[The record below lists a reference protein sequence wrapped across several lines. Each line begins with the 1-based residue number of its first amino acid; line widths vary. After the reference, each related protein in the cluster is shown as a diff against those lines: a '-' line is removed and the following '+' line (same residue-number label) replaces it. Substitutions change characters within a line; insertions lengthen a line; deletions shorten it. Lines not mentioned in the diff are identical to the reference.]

1 MFAAWK
7 KRINSILE
15 GIYFLHFIYI
25 DKITLISLEDEFLSL
40 IQGMG
45 CGLQLIGKKQF
56 YWTSCKLVLMYRVEI
71 IKNFWT

>member
-25 DKITLISLEDEFLSL
+25 DKITLISREDGFLSH

-56 YWTSCKLVLMYRVEI
+56 
-71 IKNFWT
+71 